1 MLLIGGLALVVLVLL
16 DTVFLTLS
24 TRLLRSAG

>member
-1 MLLIGGLALVVLVLL
+1 MLGGLALFALVLF

-24 TRLLRSAG
+24 TRATRAT